1 MALSGRTYCSELLN
15 FDGLTEQAVTLSAF
29 SCSLVRSLTPTAL
42 KSRMTTRLGLWWA
55 HVYAQTICD
64 QAPAAEADDQTTPEV
79 AKEGATA
86 RRRKA
91 EEVTMLK
98 RMTR

>member
-1 MALSGRTYCSELLN
+1 MALSGRTYCSELLD
-15 FDGLTEQAVTLSAF
+15 FDWLTEQVVTLFAL
-29 SCSLVRSLTPTAL
+29 SCLLVRFLIPTTRN
-42 KSRMTTRLGLWWA
+42 SRMTARLGLWRA
-55 HVYAQTICD
+55 DACAQTIGD
-64 QAPAAEADDQTTPEV
+64 QAAAVGIDDQMVPEV
-79 AKEGATA
+79 AKEGAAA